1 MKLAPIVLFVYNRPD
16 HTLKTLQALQRNTLA
31 AQSTLHIFADGP
43 KENASAELLNKINT
57 VRNIISAEKWCNEVV
72 LHEFPTN
79 KGLYR
84 SIREGVTEI
93 LEQYGRVIVMEDDL
107 QTSSAFLTYMNQALN
122 FYADRKS
129 VFSIT
134 GYNYPNSKM
143 SIPTD
148 YQYDTYVSL
157 RNGSWGWATWIDR
170 WNQIDWD
177 VKSYETI
184 KNTPSIKEALNRMGD
199 DEFEMLQMQQ
209 DGILNIWSIQFTI
222 AHFINHAVAIIPC
235 QSYVDNIG
243 LDGTGENCG
252 IQSSLQHSQL
262 NQNENP
268 KFVDII
274 YEDKR
279 IINAF
284 YNVNCRKRLPLWKR
298 AINRLSRKLT
308 GKPAF
313 FKGKVYE

>member
-177 VKSYETI
+177 VKSYESI

>member
-72 LHEFPTN
+72 LHEFSTN

-184 KNTPSIKEALNRMGD
+184 KNAPSIKEALNRMGD

-252 IQSSLQHSQL
+252 VQSSLQHLQL

-274 YEDKR
+274 YEDKH

>member
-1 MKLAPIVLFVYNRPD
+1 MKLAPIVLFVYNRPN

-43 KENASAELLNKINT
+43 KENASAELLNKIKT
-57 VRNIISAEKWCNEVV
+57 VRNIISVEKWCNEVV

-134 GYNYPNSKM
+134 GYNYPNNKM
-143 SIPTD
+143 SIPTN

-252 IQSSLQHSQL
+252 VQSSLQHSQL

>member
-72 LHEFPTN
+72 LHEFSTN

-252 IQSSLQHSQL
+252 VQSSLQHSQL

-298 AINRLSRKLT
+298 VINRLSRKLT

>member
-72 LHEFPTN
+72 LHEFSTN

-308 GKPAF
+308 GNPAF